1 MTVIGLTGG
10 IASGK
15 TTVANYL
22 SEHGF
27 AVIDADI
34 AARKAVEK
42 GSSGLQQIS
51 EAFPGTLNEDGTLNR
66 KLLGSII
73 FNDKE
78 KREILNQ
85 IVHPIVR
92 NIMEEEKIA
101 ALKQGKTVIM
111 DIPLLYEN
119 HLEHTV
125 DEVWVV
131 YVPYYIQKSRLMER
145 NNLSESEADA
155 RINSQMPMEDKRKK
169 ADVVIDNSDDLCAL
183 YQQLDSLIRKYTS
196 I

>member
-10 IASGK
+10 IACGK

-22 SEHGF
+22 SKHGF

-51 EAFPGTLNEDGTLNR
+51 KAFPGTLNEDGTLNR

-73 FNDKE
+73 FHDIE

-92 NIMEEEKIA
+92 KIMEEEKIA

-111 DIPLLYEN
+111 DIPLLFEN

-131 YVPYYIQKSRLMER
+131 YVPYYIQKLRLMER

-169 ADVVIDNSDDLCAL
+169 ADVVIDNSDDLYAL
-183 YQQLDSLIRKYTS
+183 YQRLDSLIAKYTS